1 MENYTREFEAVQFQ
15 VSMFN
20 TGFDEMIF
28 TAQYVNGLKD
38 EVRFVVQTQLLDF
51 VIKVS
56 MLAKI

>member
-1 MENYTREFEAVQFQ
+1 
-15 VSMFN
+15 MFN